1 VFPSKNLR
9 IVRLLVM
16 SSIKT
21 SFAIKPIGRLMVGL
35 YLVGLG
41 LAMMIHTG
49 LGVPPWDVLTQGL
62 QHQTGWSFG
71 ISATVI
77 SALVLLMWIP
87 IKQKPGLGT
96 VINAISIGPFADL
109 SKPLM
114 PEIDGLFLNIV
125 WLCLGLAFVAL
136 GSGLYISA
144 NLGGG
149 PRDGLMVGLTR
160 VSGWPFWIIRSLG
173 EGTVLLSGWLLGGT
187 VGIGTALFALGIGYM
202 LQITMKL
209 FGFDPKKTQN
219 GAKTSK

>member
-1 VFPSKNLR
+1 V
-9 IVRLLVM
+9 
-16 SSIKT
+16 SSTQTIATTKA
-21 SFAIKPIGRLMVGL
+21 FGRLVAGL

-62 QHQTGWSFG
+62 QHQTGLSFG
-71 ISATVI
+71 IAATII
-77 SALVLLMWIP
+77 SAIVLLIWIP

-114 PEIDGLFLNIV
+114 PELDGLFLNIV
-125 WLCLGLAFVAL
+125 WLCLGLASVAL

-160 VSGWPFWIIRSLG
+160 VSGWPFWIVRSLG
-173 EGTVLLSGWLLGGT
+173 EGTVLLTGWLLGGT
-187 VGIGTALFALGIGYM
+187 VGIGTALFAVGIGYM
-202 LQITMKL
+202 LQFTMKL

-219 GAKTSK
+219 GAKNSK